1 MPAFDFPNSP
11 SNGQTYSAN
20 GIDWIYN
27 GSVWKKDATAGVKGQ
42 KGEVAEKGQ
51 KGEKGEVGQKGDK
64 GDKGDKGQKGEIGAT
79 GGSGGVGN
87 KGDKGDTGQ
96 KGQTGADNSTKG
108 QKGQK
113 GDQGTSVK
121 GEPGASTKGDKGT
134 AGVDATKG
142 QKGEKGQQGSGSNG
156 TDGDKGQKG
165 DTGGAGSSVPS
176 GGIIIWSGA
185 ANAIPSGWYLCNGSN
200 GTPDL
205 RNRFVIGAHS
215 DGADSNWPNLPPGN
229 TGGSNV
235 SSLVSHSHTI
245 NNHTHS
251 FSVTTGSES
260 NHFHY
265 TMYAGGQNGTGGTG
279 GTGRL
284 HNRAGDNVAATTSS
298 YNTGSDPRQ
307 DAEIGAR
314 SGNAA
319 NAGRSNSTGGHSHS
333 VSGTTGNPSNTG
345 TNSQGSAGDKSNLP
359 PYYALCYIM
368 KS

>member
-1 MPAFDFPNSP
+1 M
-11 SNGQTYSAN
+11 
-20 GIDWIYN
+20 
-27 GSVWKKDATAGVKGQ
+27 
-42 KGEVAEKGQ
+42 
-51 KGEKGEVGQKGDK
+51 
-64 GDKGDKGQKGEIGAT
+64 
-79 GGSGGVGN
+79 
-87 KGDKGDTGQ
+87 
-96 KGQTGADNSTKG
+96 
-108 QKGQK
+108 
-113 GDQGTSVK
+113 
-121 GEPGASTKGDKGT
+121 
-134 AGVDATKG
+134 
-142 QKGEKGQQGSGSNG
+142 
-156 TDGDKGQKG
+156 
-165 DTGGAGSSVPS
+165 
-176 GGIIIWSGA
+176 WSG
-185 ANAIPSGWYLCNGSN
+185 NISAIPSGWYLCNGSN

-319 NAGRSNSTGGHSHS
+319 DAGRSNSTGGHSHS

-359 PYYALCYIM
+359 PYYALAYIM